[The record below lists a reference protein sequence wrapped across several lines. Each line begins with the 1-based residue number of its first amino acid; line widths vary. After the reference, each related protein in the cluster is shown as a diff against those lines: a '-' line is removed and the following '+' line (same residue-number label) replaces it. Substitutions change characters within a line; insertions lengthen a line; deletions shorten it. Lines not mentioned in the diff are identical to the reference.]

1 MVDSVSSPRVFH
13 SHEAAGDSDR
23 TGTGDAAEVVAQHV
37 HDAAGR
43 RLLDPVEQRDDL
55 RRRIG
60 RQRLHGVGE
69 EQPMRFAVGG

>member
-43 RLLDPVEQRDDL
+43 CLLDPLEQRDDL
-55 RRRIG
+55 RRRVG
-60 RQRLHGVGE
+60 CQDVHGVGE
-69 EQPMRFAVGG
+69 EEPARGAAGG